1 MQFWGS
7 IETSAHSGSSDAMV
21 ETGASR
27 DDEESGVK
35 RERKSD
41 ERPAW
46 IVPAGGSTAFGS
58 PMTKSC
64 LPGSHAVEGLVPVV
78 NTC

>member
-1 MQFWGS
+1 MRIWGS

-21 ETGASR
+21 ETGAWV
-27 DDEESGVK
+27 DDEGAGVK

-46 IVPAGGSTAFGS
+46 IVPAGGNAAFGR
-58 PMTKSC
+58 PITKSC
-64 LPGSHAVEGLVPVV
+64 LSASHAVEGLVPVV
-78 NTC
+78 NIC